1 MRNDN
6 NNHHHHPGKT
16 NTTITKKQAN
26 RTKMKKK
33 KEEASQNKYYKL
45 NFLPLTFKCFYSIL
59 IYLYPR
65 YCIMICR
72 NEFSVKHLLNSR
84 YRKYY
89 KCYTFYIHL
98 CVSIYMIRDRRNAKI

>member
-33 KEEASQNKYYKL
+33 KEASQNKYYKL
-45 NFLPLTFKCFYSIL
+45 NFLSLTFKGFYSIL

-65 YCIMICR
+65 YYIMICR

-98 CVSIYMIRDRRNAKI
+98 CVSIYMIRDRKNAKI

>member
-6 NNHHHHPGKT
+6 NNHHHHPDRT

-26 RTKMKKK
+26 RTKKK
-33 KEEASQNKYYKL
+33 KEPSQNKYYKL
-45 NFLPLTFKCFYSIL
+45 NFLSLTFKDFYSIL

-65 YCIMICR
+65 YYIMICR
-72 NEFSVKHLLNSR
+72 NEFSFKHLLNSN

-98 CVSIYMIRDRRNAKI
+98 CVSIYMIRDRKNAKI